1 MSTTNFQSNHANAC
15 IVFGY
20 CFSHIQIYRQ
30 RQLYCCI
37 KWLRYS
43 ESMYDKMIAY
53 TCIIP
58 LHYWL
63 LVSWAWISCS
73 SSKRQKKIVWVHY
86 KIKRSDKNT
95 SDSTSDI
102 KCKDK
107 GLLSQYLALTKD
119 GWEGRN
125 SARTVCWFFLQ
136 KKKSP
141 SFFPSIYQAIKTRP
155 CYNSERGIPPCCYT
169 QSNVG

>member
-1 MSTTNFQSNHANAC
+1 MHCIRLLFFAYSDLQTTSTVLLYKMTAIFWKYVWQNDS
-15 IVFGY
+15 
-20 CFSHIQIYRQ
+20 IY
-30 RQLYCCI
+30 
-37 KWLRYS
+37 
-43 ESMYDKMIAY
+43 
-53 TCIIP
+53 
-58 LHYWL
+58 LHNSTSL
-63 LVSWAWISCS
+63 LVVGVMGLNFLFLVDAILT
-73 SSKRQKKIVWVHY
+73 KRQKKIVWVHY